1 MSTRFGPTPLAL
13 AVVIALHAI
22 PAKADD
28 VHDLDQIEVT
38 GKRQPA
44 FGATRSTSATKTN
57 TPLLET
63 PQAVTVLPRAL
74 IDAQGGRSLNELLG
88 LVPGVG
94 LSNGDG
100 QRDQVTIRG
109 FTAIADQYLDGV
121 RDDALYFRDLANVE
135 RIEVLKGPSAMI
147 FGRGSSG
154 GLVNRVSKQP
164 VEAPL
169 ANLRLQ
175 ADSQGGARTE
185 MDLGRAL
192 GSGAYRLV
200 GALEDSETFRDQG
213 FTKRAFL
220 APSYRFD
227 LGSGSLL
234 LQASTLVDRRI
245 TDFGIPSLSGIAGVK
260 ARPVDVDID
269 TYYGSSNAKDDDY
282 TDTRV
287 HTFNAV
293 YSQALDDAW
302 NMRLTLRGTDYWL
315 GRRNTLVTGA
325 PILLN
330 GRWQQNRRYGGTDRD
345 QQSWFTQADLI
356 REGERHRLLF
366 GVEVGHE
373 RKDQWTYSATASRID
388 LLAPVLTRR
397 SPVVTTDGYARTYLN
412 NAAVYFQDQITLAPE
427 WKAVLGA
434 RFDTYQQHSRVR
446 SLIPGTQQ
454 LGPFAPFDRTD
465 NEWSPRAG
473 LIWMPTPQQSFYA
486 NWGRS
491 FQPSAET
498 FPLSLANESF
508 EPEETENK
516 ELGYKL
522 ASADGSLSFDVA
534 IFDIERDHIKGNDV
548 VTNRPFN
555 VGTQRTRGVEVGFA
569 ASLLEQKLDLYA
581 GYAYLDAEITHSIAA
596 QTYGTARIPLQGKVP
611 ALTPEQSASLY
622 AEYDLGG
629 GWAVGGLAQY
639 VGLRYAAPTNAS
651 VLPAYTRY
659 DAHLL
664 YSTGPWQVRLRAENL
679 FDKRY
684 FVSAHGGSDGFNTPG
699 APRTYSVTLDYRF

>member
-13 AVVIALHAI
+13 AVVIALHAT

-28 VHDLDQIEVT
+28 VHDLDKIEVT

-44 FGATRSTSATKTN
+44 FGATHSTSATKTN
-57 TPLLET
+57 TSLLET

-100 QRDQVTIRG
+100 QRDQISIRG

-121 RDDALYFRDLANVE
+121 RDDALYFRELANIE
-135 RIEVLKGPSAMI
+135 RVEVLKGPSAMI

-164 VEAPL
+164 MDAPL

-175 ADSQGGARTE
+175 ADSQGGARAE
-185 MDLGRAL
+185 MDMGGAL
-192 GSGAYRLV
+192 GLGAYRLV
-200 GALEDSETFRDQG
+200 GALEDSETFREQG

-227 LGSGSLL
+227 LGPGSLL

-245 TDFGIPSLSGIAGVK
+245 TDFGIPSLSGVAGVV

-269 TYYGSSNAKDDDY
+269 TYYGSANAKDDDY

-293 YSQALDDAW
+293 YSQALNDAW

-315 GRRNTLVTGA
+315 GRRNTLVAGA
-325 PILLN
+325 PELRA
-330 GRWQQNRRYGGTDRD
+330 GRWMQNRRYSGIDRD
-345 QQSWFTQADLI
+345 QQAWFTQADLI

-366 GVEVGHE
+366 GVEIGHE
-373 RKDQWTYSATASRID
+373 RKDQWTYNGTASRID
-388 LLAPVLTRR
+388 LLAPVLTR
-397 SPVVTTDGYARTYLN
+397 PAPGVTDGYARSYLN
-412 NAAVYFQDQITLAPE
+412 NAAAYFQDQITLAPK

-434 RFDTYQQHSRVR
+434 RFDSYQQHSRVR
-446 SLIPGTQQ
+446 SLSAGR
-454 LGPFAPFDRTD
+454 LGAYSPFDRAD

-473 LIWMPTPQQSFYA
+473 LIWMPTPQQSLYA

-508 EPEETENK
+508 EPEETQNR
-516 ELGYKL
+516 ELGYKM
-522 ASADGSLSFDVA
+522 AAADGSLSFDVA
-534 IFDIERDHIKGNDV
+534 VFDIERDHIKGSDP
-548 VTNRPFN
+548 VTNRMFN
-555 VGTQRTRGVEVGFA
+555 VGTQRTRGVEAGVA
-569 ASLLEQKLDLYA
+569 ASLLEQRLDLYA
-581 GYAYLDAEITHSIAA
+581 GYAFLDAEITHSIAV
-596 QTYGTARIPLQGKVP
+596 QRYGTVSIPLQGKVP
-611 ALTPEQSASLY
+611 ALTPRQSASLF
-622 AEYDLGG
+622 AEYELGS
-629 GWAVGGLAQY
+629 GWRVGGLAQH

-651 VLPAYTRY
+651 VLPAYTRF

-664 YSTGPWQVRLRAENL
+664 YATGPWQVRLRAENL

-699 APRTYSVTLDYRF
+699 APRTFSVMLDHRF